1 MSNLNLICVL
11 QPNVITKFRLLSLL
25 PSGQCINKSYQQN
38 LRKMYIDPEKA
49 KLASFLKTFQIKKPA
64 VAPRQ
69 ACSSQILY
77 LSNTTKITTN
87 TETAMLSSW
96 PISADFL
103 TDTETIKWAWQ
114 SIFLVFV
121 LLEWKISWPGWI
133 PTLSQ
138 GLRKNVQISGIK
150 SYCFSAPKKTWKYWE
165 FKSYCFSD
173 PQI

>member
-87 TETAMLSSW
+87 TETAMQSRCIEPKQAKERQRDWLIIVRGTGSQATAPSLGRRAVKPFLGGRRSGTTLSS
-96 PISADFL
+96 
-103 TDTETIKWAWQ
+103 AWLGQ
-114 SIFLVFV
+114 LGAV
-121 LLEWKISWPGWI
+121 
-133 PTLSQ
+133 
-138 GLRKNVQISGIK
+138 
-150 SYCFSAPKKTWKYWE
+150 
-165 FKSYCFSD
+165 
-173 PQI
+173 